1 LKKAA
6 LNILFIVPYPEHQA
20 PSQRLKFEQYYRHFR
35 EAGMTVTH
43 HPFVS
48 PAFWKIIYKKGY
60 FLEKIFHVLVGY
72 MDRLRDLFRLR
83 KYDLV
88 YVHLW
93 VTPIGPPL
101 FEWLYR
107 KRARAMVYDIDD
119 LVFLSE
125 AKSRVNRFAS
135 LLKGRKKPIFLM
147 KKSDHVITCT
157 PYLDEFVRQFNTNT
171 TDISSTIDTD
181 LYHPRTD
188 YTLKKEEL
196 VLGWSGSHSTSRYLY
211 LLTPVFQRLQEDK
224 IPFRLLV
231 MGDPDFNIPGINVE
245 ALPWKEEYEVG
256 VISRFDIG
264 LYPLPEERWVYG
276 KSGLKALQYMAAGVP
291 AIATAIGTNFRIMI
305 DGYNG
310 FLVHTPEEWY
320 QRIRE
325 LYSDKELRLK
335 IGRRAAETV
344 GRHYS
349 IKQNKKTYLSIIH
362 EVAADRTGPISG

>member
-1 LKKAA
+1 MKKSG

-20 PSQRLKFEQYYRHFR
+20 PSQRLKFEQYYKHFR
-35 EAGMTVTH
+35 EAGITVTQR
-43 HPFVS
+43 PFVS
-48 PAFWKIIYKKGY
+48 VAFWKIIYKKGH
-60 FLEKIFHVLVGY
+60 FLAKIFYALAGY
-72 MDRLRDLFRLR
+72 AQRFRDLFLLH

-93 VTPIGPPL
+93 VTPFGPPL

-107 KRARAMVYDIDD
+107 KCARAIVYDIDD
-119 LVFLSE
+119 LVYLSE

-135 LLKGRKKPIFLM
+135 FLKGRKKPIFLM
-147 KKSDHVITCT
+147 KNADHVITCT
-157 PYLDEFVRQFNTNT
+157 PYLDQFVRQFNTNT

-181 LYHPRTD
+181 LYRPRTD
-188 YTLKKEEL
+188 YTLKNEEL
-196 VLGWSGSHSTSRYLY
+196 VLGWSGSHSTSKYLY
-211 LLTPVFQRLQEDK
+211 LLAPVFQRLQEEK

-231 MGDPDFNIPGINVE
+231 MGDPGFHIPGIIVE
-245 ALPWKEEYEVG
+245 ALPWKEEYEVE

-291 AIATAIGTNFRIMI
+291 AIATAIGTNFRIII
-305 DGYNG
+305 DNYNG
-310 FLVHTPEEWY
+310 FLVSTPEEWY
-320 QRIRE
+320 LRIRE
-325 LYSDKELRLK
+325 LYTDPELRRK

-349 IKQNKKTYLSIIH
+349 IKQNKQTYLSIIRQ
-362 EVAADRTGPISG
+362 VAG

>member
-1 LKKAA
+1 MKRDGLK
-6 LNILFIVPYPEHQA
+6 ILFIVPYPEHQA
-20 PSQRLKFEQYYRHFR
+20 PSQRLKFEQYYKHFR
-35 EAGMTVTH
+35 EEGITVIH
-43 HPFVS
+43 RSFVS
-48 PAFWKIIYKKGY
+48 LPFWKIIYKKGR
-60 FLEKIFHVLVGY
+60 FLAKIYYALGGY
-72 MDRLRDLFRLR
+72 ARRIRDLFHLH

-93 VTPIGPPL
+93 VTPFGPPL

-107 KRARAMVYDIDD
+107 KRARALIYDIDD
-119 LVFLSE
+119 LVYLSE
-125 AKSRVNRFAS
+125 AKSRANRFAS
-135 LLKGRKKPIFLM
+135 FLKGRKKPIFLM
-147 KKSDHVITCT
+147 KKADHVITCT

-181 LYHPRTD
+181 LYPPRTD
-188 YTLKKEEL
+188 YTLRNGEL

-211 LLTPVFQRLQEDK
+211 LLAPVFQRLREEQV
-224 IPFRLLV
+224 PFRLLV
-231 MGDPDFNIPGINVE
+231 MGDPGFNIPGINVE
-245 ALPWKEEYEVG
+245 ALPWKEEYEVE

-291 AIATAIGTNFRIMI
+291 PIATAIGTNFRIII

-310 FLVHTPEEWY
+310 FLVHSTEEWY

-325 LYSDKELRLK
+325 LYADPELRRK
-335 IGRRAAETV
+335 IGQRAAETV

-349 IKQNKKTYLSIIH
+349 IKQNRQTYLSIIRQ
-362 EVAADRTGPISG
+362 VAE